1 MLGAGR
7 ARGIDRRDAGT
18 VGTNEGS
25 STGSE
30 HTMTMLDRM
39 RRHKAWLKWTLA
51 LAGFALLV
59 LGFPLIQPPPETPGA
74 LTDVLAQVGDREI
87 TIGEFQTLYRRQLQS
102 YQVQSGGEITT
113 DLLRSM
119 GIDRQLLQQ
128 VIDEYAALQEA
139 ARLGVTVSDA
149 EVREAIVSLPAF
161 QQDGEFI
168 GEAAYLQLLRMQQP
182 PLAPAEFEENVRR
195 SLMLQRLQAA
205 VTDWITVTDEDVERE
220 HVRRNERVRLS
231 AISFRADD
239 FREGVEA
246 TDDDVAAL
254 FEQNANDYLVPEKR
268 RLRFVLIDVPALK
281 TSFTPSDGDV
291 QAYYDNNLDRY
302 TEEVDLRV
310 SHILLRTQ
318 DRELAD
324 VQAQAQSIAAEARD
338 GADFAELARRYSEDE
353 GTREAGGDLGPITRG
368 QMVPEFEG
376 AAFALEQDEVSDPV
390 TSMFGVHVIKATEKS
405 GGTSRTLDE
414 VRDGIVDLLQQESAD
429 ARAAA
434 LAEAMALE
442 IDEAADLETAAARR
456 GLEVQESGFAALGEP
471 ILGLGFSSEVT
482 NQAFQ
487 LAEGE
492 AAGPIPTPTG
502 PAFVTVTGV
511 QAPYVP
517 PIEEVDARVR
527 DDVIRRKAFVIAQ
540 ERADAVAALL
550 QDADDF
556 GAAAEAEELEVNE
569 SGLIARG
576 AVVPGVGVN
585 AQVEEVAFSLNP
597 GETSDPVLTGNSAV
611 VVHVHERQDADRAAL
626 QANRERLRSEMIL
639 ERQNQFFG
647 AYMENAKSRIP
658 IDIDMGAFALATA

>member
-1 MLGAGR
+1 
-7 ARGIDRRDAGT
+7 
-18 VGTNEGS
+18 
-25 STGSE
+25 
-30 HTMTMLDRM
+30 MTMLDRM

-59 LGFPLIQPPPETPGA
+59 LGFPLIQPPPETPGT
-74 LTDVLAQVGDREI
+74 LTDVLAQVGDQEI
-87 TIGEFQTLYRRQLQS
+87 TVGEFQTLFRRQLQS
-102 YQVQSGGEITT
+102 YQVQSGGEITA

-168 GEAAYLQLLRMQQP
+168 GEAAYLQMLRMQQP
-182 PLAPAEFEENVRR
+182 PLSPADFEENVRR

-205 VTDWITVTDEDVERE
+205 LTDWITVSDDDVERE

-231 AISFRADD
+231 AVSFRADD
-239 FREGVEA
+239 FREGLDA

-281 TSFTPSDGDV
+281 SAFTPSDADV

-318 DRELAD
+318 DAELAE
-324 VQAQAQSIAAEARD
+324 VQAQAESIVAEARN

-353 GTREAGGDLGPITRG
+353 GTRDAGGDLGRITRG

-390 TSMFGVHVIKATEKS
+390 TSMFGVHVIKATEKT
-405 GGTSRTLDE
+405 GGATQTLDD
-414 VRDGIVDLLQQESAD
+414 VRDAIVDILQQESAD
-429 ARAAA
+429 ARALA
-434 LAEAMALE
+434 LAEAMSLE
-442 IDEAADLETAAARR
+442 IDEAVDLEAAAARR
-456 GLEVQESGFAALGEP
+456 GLEAQESGFAALGEP

-482 NQAFQ
+482 TQAFQ

-492 AAGPIPTPTG
+492 VAGPIPTPTG
-502 PAFVTVTGV
+502 PAFVTVTGI

-517 PIEEVDARVR
+517 PLEEVEARVR
-527 DDVIRRKAFVIAQ
+527 DDVIRRKAFVLAQ
-540 ERADAVAALL
+540 ERADAVAAVL

-556 GAAAEAEELEVNE
+556 GAAAEAEELDVNE

-576 AVVPGVGVN
+576 AAVPGVGVN
-585 AQVEEVAFSLNP
+585 AQVEAVAFSLVP
-597 GETSDPVLTGNSAV
+597 GETSAPVLTGNSAV
-611 VVHVHERQDADRAAL
+611 VLHLHEREDADPAAL
-626 QANRERLRSEMIL
+626 QTGRERLRSEMIL
-639 ERQNQFFG
+639 ERQNQFYG
-647 AYMENAKSRIP
+647 AYMENAKARIP
-658 IDIDMGAFALATA
+658 ISIDMGAFALATA

>member
-1 MLGAGR
+1 
-7 ARGIDRRDAGT
+7 
-18 VGTNEGS
+18 
-25 STGSE
+25 
-30 HTMTMLDRM
+30 MTMLDRM

-59 LGFPLIQPPPETPGA
+59 LGFPLIQPPPETTGA
-74 LTDVLAQVGDREI
+74 LTDVLAQVGDQEI
-87 TIGEFQTLYRRQLQS
+87 TVGEFQTLYRRQLQS
-102 YQVQSGGEITT
+102 YQVQSGGEITA
-113 DLLRSM
+113 DILRSM

-139 ARLGVTVSDA
+139 ARLGVTVSDS

-168 GEAAYLQLLRMQQP
+168 GEAAYLQMLRMQQP
-182 PLAPAEFEENVRR
+182 PLAPAEFEESVRR

-205 VTDWITVTDEDVERE
+205 ITDWITVSDEDVERE

-239 FREGVEA
+239 FREGLEA

-281 TSFTPSDGDV
+281 AQFTPSDADV

-324 VQAQAQSIAAEARD
+324 VQAQAASIATEARD

-353 GTREAGGDLGPITRG
+353 GTREAGGDLGRITRG

-390 TSMFGVHVIKATEKS
+390 TSMFGVHVIKAIEKS
-405 GGTSRTLDE
+405 GGTMQTVDE

-434 LAEAMALE
+434 LSEAMSLE
-442 IDEAADLETAAARR
+442 IDEAADLEAAAVRR

-482 NQAFQ
+482 TQAFQ
-487 LAEGE
+487 LADGE
-492 AAGPIPTPTG
+492 VVGPIPTPTG
-502 PAFVTVTGV
+502 PAFVTVTGI

-517 PIEEVDARVR
+517 PLDEVEARVR
-527 DDVIRRKAFVIAQ
+527 DDVVRRKAFVMAQ

-556 GAAAEAEELEVNE
+556 GSAAQAEDLAVNE
-569 SGLIARG
+569 SGLLARG
-576 AVVPGVGVN
+576 EMMPGVGVN
-585 AQVEEVAFSLNP
+585 AQVEEVAFSLSP
-597 GETSDPVLTGNSAV
+597 GETSAPVLTGNSAV
-611 VVHVHERQDADRAAL
+611 VVHVHERQDADRADL

-639 ERQNQFFG
+639 DRQNQFYA
-647 AYMENAKSRIP
+647 AYMENAKARIP
-658 IDIDMGAFALATA
+658 ISIDMGAFALATA

>member
-1 MLGAGR
+1 
-7 ARGIDRRDAGT
+7 
-18 VGTNEGS
+18 
-25 STGSE
+25 
-30 HTMTMLDRM
+30 MTMLDRM

-59 LGFPLIQPPPETPGA
+59 LGFPLIQPPPETTGA
-74 LTDVLAQVGDREI
+74 LTDVLAQVGDQEI
-87 TIGEFQTLYRRQLQS
+87 TVGEFQTLYRRQLQS
-102 YQVQSGGEITT
+102 YQVQSGGEITS

-149 EVREAIVSLPAF
+149 EVREAIVTLPAF
-161 QQDGEFI
+161 QQDGAFI

-182 PLAPAEFEENVRR
+182 PMTPAQFEEDVRR

-205 VTDWITVTDEDVERE
+205 VTDWITVSDEDVERE

-239 FREGVEA
+239 FREGLEA

-281 TSFTPSDGDV
+281 AAFTPGDADV
-291 QAYYDNNLDRY
+291 QAYYDNNLDNY
-302 TEEVDLRV
+302 TEAVDLRV

-324 VQAQAQSIAAEARD
+324 VQAQAESIAAEARD
-338 GADFAELARRYSEDE
+338 GADFAELARRHSEDE
-353 GTREAGGDLGPITRG
+353 GTREAGGDLGRIARG

-390 TSMFGVHVIKATEKS
+390 TSMFGVHVIKATEKT
-405 GGTSRTLDE
+405 GGATQTLDE

-429 ARAAA
+429 ARADA

-442 IDEAADLETAAARR
+442 IDVAADLDAAAARR

-502 PAFVTVTGV
+502 PAFVTVNGI

-517 PIEEVDARVR
+517 PLEEVETRVR
-527 DDVIRRKAFVIAQ
+527 DDVIRRKAFVMAQ

-556 GAAAEAEELEVNE
+556 GAAAEAEDLSVNE

-576 AVVPGVGVN
+576 TGVPGVGVN
-585 AQVEEVAFSLNP
+585 AQVEEVAFSLSP

-611 VVHVHERQDADRAAL
+611 VVHVHERQDADEADLR
-626 QANRERLRSEMIL
+626 ANRERLRSELVI
-639 ERQNQFFG
+639 ERQNQFFT
-647 AYMENAKSRIP
+647 AYMENAKARIP
-658 IDIDMGAFALATA
+658 ISIDMGAFALATA

>member
-1 MLGAGR
+1 
-7 ARGIDRRDAGT
+7 
-18 VGTNEGS
+18 
-25 STGSE
+25 
-30 HTMTMLDRM
+30 MTMLDRM

-59 LGFPLIQPPPETPGA
+59 LGFPLIQPPPETPGT
-74 LTDVLAQVGDREI
+74 LTDVLAQVGDQEI
-87 TIGEFQTLYRRQLQS
+87 TVGEFQTLFRRQLQS
-102 YQVQSGGEITT
+102 YQVQSGGEITA

-168 GEAAYLQLLRMQQP
+168 GEAAYLQMLRMQQP
-182 PLAPAEFEENVRR
+182 PLSPADFEENVRR

-205 VTDWITVTDEDVERE
+205 LTDWITVSDDDVERE
-220 HVRRNERVRLS
+220 HLRRNERVRLS
-231 AISFRADD
+231 AVSFRADD
-239 FREGVEA
+239 FREGLDA

-281 TSFTPSDGDV
+281 AAFTPSDADV

-318 DRELAD
+318 DAEVAE
-324 VQAQAQSIAAEARD
+324 VQAQAESIVAEARN

-353 GTREAGGDLGPITRG
+353 GTRDAGGDLGRITPG

-390 TSMFGVHVIKATEKS
+390 TSMFGVHVIKATEKT
-405 GGTSRTLDE
+405 GGATQTLDE
-414 VRDGIVDLLQQESAD
+414 VRDAIVDILQQESAD
-429 ARAAA
+429 ARALA
-434 LAEAMALE
+434 LAEAMSLE
-442 IDEAADLETAAARR
+442 IDVAADLEAAAARR
-456 GLEVQESGFAALGEP
+456 GLEAQESGFAALGEP

-482 NQAFQ
+482 TQAFQ

-492 AAGPIPTPTG
+492 VAGPIPTPTG
-502 PAFVTVTGV
+502 PAFVTVTGI

-517 PIEEVDARVR
+517 PLEEVEARVR
-527 DDVIRRKAFVIAQ
+527 DDVIRRKAFVLAQ
-540 ERADAVAALL
+540 ERADAVAAVL

-556 GAAAEAEELEVNE
+556 GAAAEAEELDVNE

-576 AVVPGVGVN
+576 AAVPGVGVN
-585 AQVEEVAFSLNP
+585 AQVEAVAFSLVP

-611 VVHVHERQDADRAAL
+611 VLHLHEREDADPVAL
-626 QANRERLRSEMIL
+626 QTSRERLRSEMIL
-639 ERQNQFFG
+639 ERQNQFYG
-647 AYMENAKSRIP
+647 AYMENAKARIP
-658 IDIDMGAFALATA
+658 ISIDMGAFALATA

>member
-1 MLGAGR
+1 
-7 ARGIDRRDAGT
+7 
-18 VGTNEGS
+18 
-25 STGSE
+25 
-30 HTMTMLDRM
+30 MTMLDRM

-74 LTDVLAQVGDREI
+74 LTDVLAQVGDQEI
-87 TIGEFQTLYRRQLQS
+87 TVGEFQTLFRRQLQS
-102 YQVQSGGEITT
+102 YQVQSGGEITA

-168 GEAAYLQLLRMQQP
+168 GEAAYLQMLRMQQP
-182 PLAPAEFEENVRR
+182 PMSPAEFEENVRR

-205 VTDWITVTDEDVERE
+205 LTDWITVSDDDVERE

-239 FREGVEA
+239 FREGLEA

-281 TSFTPSDGDV
+281 ASFTPSDADV

-318 DRELAD
+318 DAELAD
-324 VQAQAQSIAAEARD
+324 VQAQAESIAAEARS

-353 GTREAGGDLGPITRG
+353 GTREAGGDLGRITRG

-390 TSMFGVHVIKATEKS
+390 TSMFGVHVIKATEKT
-405 GGTSRTLDE
+405 GGATQTLDD
-414 VRDGIVDLLQQESAD
+414 VRDSIVDMLQQESAD
-429 ARAAA
+429 ARASA
-434 LAEAMALE
+434 LAEAMSLE
-442 IDEAADLETAAARR
+442 IDAAADLEAAAARR
-456 GLEVQESGFAALGEP
+456 GLEAQESGFAALGEP

-482 NQAFQ
+482 TQAFQ

-492 AAGPIPTPTG
+492 VAGPIPTPTG
-502 PAFVTVTGV
+502 PAFVTVTGI

-517 PIEEVDARVR
+517 PLEEVEARVR
-527 DDVIRRKAFVIAQ
+527 DDVIRRKAFVLAQ
-540 ERADAVAALL
+540 ERADAVAATL
-550 QDADDF
+550 QEAGDF
-556 GAAAEAEELEVNE
+556 GAAAEAEELDVNE

-576 AVVPGVGVN
+576 AAVPGVGVN
-585 AQVEEVAFSLNP
+585 AQVEAVAFSLTP
-597 GETSDPVLTGNSAV
+597 GETSAPVLTGNSAV
-611 VVHVHERQDADRAAL
+611 VIHVHEREDADPADL
-626 QANRERLRSEMIL
+626 QTNRERLRSEMVL
-639 ERQNQFFG
+639 ERQNQFYG
-647 AYMENAKSRIP
+647 AYMENAKARIP
-658 IDIDMGAFALATA
+658 ISIDMGAFTLATA

>member
-1 MLGAGR
+1 
-7 ARGIDRRDAGT
+7 
-18 VGTNEGS
+18 
-25 STGSE
+25 
-30 HTMTMLDRM
+30 MTMLDRM

-59 LGFPLIQPPPETPGA
+59 LGFPLIQPPPETPGT
-74 LTDVLAQVGDREI
+74 LTDVLAQVGDQEI
-87 TIGEFQTLYRRQLQS
+87 TVGEFQTLFRRQLQS
-102 YQVQSGGEITT
+102 YQVQSGGEITA

-168 GEAAYLQLLRMQQP
+168 GEAAYLQMLRMQQP
-182 PLAPAEFEENVRR
+182 PMAPAEFEENVRR

-205 VTDWITVTDEDVERE
+205 VTDWITVSDEDVERE
-220 HVRRNERVRLS
+220 HVRRNERVSLS

-239 FREGVEA
+239 YREGLEA

-254 FEQNANDYLVPEKR
+254 FDQNANDYLVPEKR
-268 RLRFVLIDVPALK
+268 RLSFVLIDVPALK
-281 TSFTPSDGDV
+281 ASFTPSDAEV

-302 TEEVDLRV
+302 TEEVSLRV

-318 DRELAD
+318 DQELAD
-324 VQAQAQSIAAEARD
+324 VQAQAESIVAEARS
-338 GADFAELARRYSEDE
+338 GADFAELARRYTEDE
-353 GTREAGGDLGPITRG
+353 GTREAGGDLGLISRG

-390 TSMFGVHVIKATEKS
+390 SSMFGVHVIKATEKT
-405 GGTSRTLDE
+405 GGTTQTLDE

-429 ARAAA
+429 ARASA
-434 LAEAMALE
+434 LAQAMAAE
-442 IDEAADLETAAARR
+442 VAEAADLEAAATRR
-456 GLEVQESGFAALGEP
+456 GLEAQESGFAALGEP
-471 ILGLGFSSEVT
+471 ILGLGFSSAVT
-482 NQAFQ
+482 TQAFQ

-492 AAGPIPTPTG
+492 VAGPIPTPTG
-502 PAFVTVTGV
+502 PAFVTVTGI

-517 PIEEVDARVR
+517 PLEEVEARVR
-527 DDVIRRKAFVIAQ
+527 DDVIRRKAFVMAQ
-540 ERADAVAALL
+540 ERADAVAVLL

-569 SGLIARG
+569 TGLIARG
-576 AVVPGVGVN
+576 AGVPGVGVD
-585 AQVEEVAFSLNP
+585 AQVEEVAFSLNA

-611 VVHVHERQDADRAAL
+611 VIHVHERQDADRADF

-639 ERQNQFFG
+639 ERQNQFFT
-647 AYMENAKSRIP
+647 AYMENAKARIT
-658 IDIDMGAFALATA
+658 IDVDMGAFAQATA

>member
-1 MLGAGR
+1 
-7 ARGIDRRDAGT
+7 
-18 VGTNEGS
+18 
-25 STGSE
+25 
-30 HTMTMLDRM
+30 MTMLDRM

-59 LGFPLIQPPPETPGA
+59 LGFPLIQPPPETPGT
-74 LTDVLAQVGDREI
+74 LTDVLAQVGDQEI
-87 TIGEFQTLYRRQLQS
+87 TVGEFQTLYRRQLQS
-102 YQVQSGGEITT
+102 YQVQSGGEITA

-168 GEAAYLQLLRMQQP
+168 GEAAYLQMLRMQQP
-182 PLAPAEFEENVRR
+182 PVMPAEFEENVRR

-205 VTDWITVTDEDVERE
+205 LTDWITVSDEDVERE
-220 HVRRNERVRLS
+220 HVHRNERVRLS
-231 AISFRADD
+231 AVSFRADD
-239 FREGVEA
+239 FREGLDA
-246 TDDDVAAL
+246 TDEDVTAL

-281 TSFTPSDGDV
+281 ASFTPSDADV

-318 DRELAD
+318 DQELAD
-324 VQAQAQSIAAEARD
+324 VQAQAESIAAEARG

-353 GTREAGGDLGPITRG
+353 GTREAGGDLGRITRG

-390 TSMFGVHVIKATEKS
+390 TSMFGVHVIKATEKT
-405 GGTSRTLDE
+405 GGATQTLDE
-414 VRDGIVDLLQQESAD
+414 VRDAIVDLLQQESAD
-429 ARAAA
+429 ARAGA
-434 LAEAMALE
+434 LSEAMSLE
-442 IDEAADLETAAARR
+442 INEAADLEAAAARR

-471 ILGLGFSSEVT
+471 ILGLGFSSDVT
-482 NQAFQ
+482 TQAFQ

-492 AAGPIPTPTG
+492 VVGPIPTPTG
-502 PAFVTVTGV
+502 PAFVTVTGI

-517 PIEEVDARVR
+517 PLEEVEARVR
-527 DDVIRRKAFVIAQ
+527 DDVIRRKAFVLAQ
-540 ERADAVAALL
+540 ERADAMAAAL

-556 GAAAEAEELEVNE
+556 GAAAEAEDLDVSE

-576 AVVPGVGVN
+576 ASVPGVGVN
-585 AQVEEVAFSLNP
+585 AQVEAVAFSLIP

-611 VVHVHERQDADRAAL
+611 VIHVHEREDADPADL

-639 ERQNQFFG
+639 ERQNQFYG
-647 AYMENAKSRIP
+647 AYMENAKARIP
-658 IDIDMGAFALATA
+658 ISIDMGAFALATA

>member
-1 MLGAGR
+1 
-7 ARGIDRRDAGT
+7 
-18 VGTNEGS
+18 
-25 STGSE
+25 
-30 HTMTMLDRM
+30 MTMLDRM

-74 LTDVLAQVGDREI
+74 LTDVLAQVGDQEI
-87 TIGEFQTLYRRQLQS
+87 TIGEFQTLFRRQLQS
-102 YQVQSGGEITT
+102 YQVQSGGEITA

-168 GEAAYLQLLRMQQP
+168 GEAAYLQMLRMQQP
-182 PLAPAEFEENVRR
+182 PIAPAEFEENVRR

-205 VTDWITVTDEDVERE
+205 LTDWITVSDDDVERE

-231 AISFRADD
+231 AVSFRADD
-239 FREGVEA
+239 FREGLEA

-281 TSFTPSDGDV
+281 ASFTPSDADV
-291 QAYYDNNLDRY
+291 QAYYDSNLDRY

-318 DRELAD
+318 DAELAE
-324 VQAQAQSIAAEARD
+324 VQAQAESIVAEARN

-353 GTREAGGDLGPITRG
+353 GTREAGGDLGRITRG

-376 AAFALEQDEVSDPV
+376 AAFALEQDEISDPV
-390 TSMFGVHVIKATEKS
+390 SSMFGVHVIKATEKT
-405 GGTSRTLDE
+405 GGATQTLDE
-414 VRDGIVDLLQQESAD
+414 VRDGIVDMLQQESAD
-429 ARAAA
+429 ARASA
-434 LAEAMALE
+434 LAEAMSLE
-442 IDEAADLETAAARR
+442 IAAAADLEAAAARR
-456 GLEVQESGFAALGEP
+456 GLEAQESGFAALGEP

-482 NQAFQ
+482 TQAFQ

-492 AAGPIPTPTG
+492 VAGPIPTPTG
-502 PAFVTVTGV
+502 PAFVTVTGI

-517 PIEEVDARVR
+517 PIEEVEARVR
-527 DDVIRRKAFVIAQ
+527 DDVIRRKAFVLAQ
-540 ERADAVAALL
+540 ERADAVAAILR
-550 QDADDF
+550 DADDF
-556 GAAAEAEELEVNE
+556 GAAAEAEELDVNE

-576 AVVPGVGVN
+576 AAVPGVGVN
-585 AQVEEVAFSLNP
+585 AQVEAVAFSLIP

-611 VVHVHERQDADRAAL
+611 VLHVHEREDADPADL
-626 QANRERLRSEMIL
+626 QTSRERLRSEMIL
-639 ERQNQFFG
+639 ERQNQFYG
-647 AYMENAKSRIP
+647 AYMENAKARIP
-658 IDIDMGAFALATA
+658 ISIDMGAFTLATA

>member
-1 MLGAGR
+1 
-7 ARGIDRRDAGT
+7 
-18 VGTNEGS
+18 
-25 STGSE
+25 
-30 HTMTMLDRM
+30 MTMLDRM

-59 LGFPLIQPPPETPGA
+59 LGFPLIQPPPETPGT
-74 LTDVLAQVGDREI
+74 LTDVLAQVGDQEI
-87 TIGEFQTLYRRQLQS
+87 TVGEFQTLFRRQLQS
-102 YQVQSGGEITT
+102 YQVQSGGEITA

-168 GEAAYLQLLRMQQP
+168 GEAAYLQMLRMQQP
-182 PLAPAEFEENVRR
+182 PLSPADFEENVRR

-205 VTDWITVTDEDVERE
+205 LTDWITVSDDDVERE

-231 AISFRADD
+231 AVSFRADD
-239 FREGVEA
+239 FREGLDA

-281 TSFTPSDGDV
+281 AAFTPSDADV

-318 DRELAD
+318 DAELAE
-324 VQAQAQSIAAEARD
+324 VQAQAESIVAEARN

-353 GTREAGGDLGPITRG
+353 GTRDAGGDLGRITRG

-390 TSMFGVHVIKATEKS
+390 TSMFGVHVIKATEKT
-405 GGTSRTLDE
+405 GGATQTLDD
-414 VRDGIVDLLQQESAD
+414 VRDAIVDILQQESAD
-429 ARAAA
+429 ARALA
-434 LAEAMALE
+434 LAEAMSLE
-442 IDEAADLETAAARR
+442 IDEAVDLEAAAARR
-456 GLEVQESGFAALGEP
+456 GLEAQESGFAALGEP
-471 ILGLGFSSEVT
+471 VLGLGFSSEVT
-482 NQAFQ
+482 SQAFQ

-492 AAGPIPTPTG
+492 VAGPIPTPTG
-502 PAFVTVTGV
+502 PAFVTVTGI

-517 PIEEVDARVR
+517 PLEEVEARVR
-527 DDVIRRKAFVIAQ
+527 DDVIRRKAFVLAQ
-540 ERADAVAALL
+540 ERADAVAAVL

-556 GAAAEAEELEVNE
+556 GAAAEAEELDVNE

-576 AVVPGVGVN
+576 AAVPGVGVN
-585 AQVEEVAFSLNP
+585 AQVEAVAFSLVP
-597 GETSDPVLTGNSAV
+597 GETSAPVLTGNSAV
-611 VVHVHERQDADRAAL
+611 VLHLHEREDADPAAL
-626 QANRERLRSEMIL
+626 QTGRERLRSEMIL
-639 ERQNQFFG
+639 ERQNQFYG
-647 AYMENAKSRIP
+647 AYMENAKARIP
-658 IDIDMGAFALATA
+658 ISIDMGAFALATA

>member
-1 MLGAGR
+1 
-7 ARGIDRRDAGT
+7 
-18 VGTNEGS
+18 
-25 STGSE
+25 
-30 HTMTMLDRM
+30 MTMLDRM

-74 LTDVLAQVGDREI
+74 LTDVLAQVGDQEI
-87 TIGEFQTLYRRQLQS
+87 TIGEFQMLFRRQLQS
-102 YQVQSGGEITT
+102 YQVQSGGEITA

-161 QQDGEFI
+161 QQDGAFI

-182 PLAPAEFEENVRR
+182 PVTPAEFEENVRR

-205 VTDWITVTDEDVERE
+205 VTDWITVSDEEVERE

-231 AISFRADD
+231 AVSFRADD
-239 FREGVEA
+239 FREGLEA

-254 FEQNANDYLVPEKR
+254 FEQNANDYLVPEQR

-281 TSFTPSDGDV
+281 AAFTPTDADV

-324 VQAQAQSIAAEARD
+324 VQAQAESIAAEARD
-338 GADFAELARRYSEDE
+338 GADFAELARRHSEDE
-353 GTREAGGDLGPITRG
+353 GTREAGGDLGRITRG

-376 AAFALEQDEVSDPV
+376 AAFALEEGGVSDPV
-390 TSMFGVHVIKATEKS
+390 TSMFGVHVIKATEKT
-405 GGTSRTLDE
+405 GGTSQTLDE
-414 VRDGIVDLLQQESAD
+414 VRDSIVDLLQQESAD

-442 IDEAADLETAAARR
+442 IDEAADLDAAAGRR

-492 AAGPIPTPTG
+492 VAGPIPTPTG
-502 PAFVTVTGV
+502 PAFVTVNGI

-517 PIEEVDARVR
+517 PLEEVETRVR
-527 DDVIRRKAFVIAQ
+527 DDVIRRKAFVLAQ

-556 GAAAEAEELEVNE
+556 GAAAEAEDLSVSE

-576 AVVPGVGVN
+576 AGVPGVGVN
-585 AQVEEVAFSLNP
+585 AQVEEVAFSLSP

-611 VVHVHERQDADRAAL
+611 VVHVHERQDADEADLR
-626 QANRERLRSEMIL
+626 ANRERLRSELVI
-639 ERQNQFFG
+639 ERQNQFFS
-647 AYMENAKSRIP
+647 AYMENAKARIP
-658 IDIDMGAFALATA
+658 INIDMGAFALATA

>member
-1 MLGAGR
+1 
-7 ARGIDRRDAGT
+7 
-18 VGTNEGS
+18 
-25 STGSE
+25 
-30 HTMTMLDRM
+30 MTMLDRM

-59 LGFPLIQPPPETPGA
+59 LGFPLIQPPPETPGT
-74 LTDVLAQVGDREI
+74 LTDVLAQVGDQEI
-87 TIGEFQTLYRRQLQS
+87 TVGEFQTLFRRQLQS
-102 YQVQSGGEITT
+102 YQVQSGGEITA

-168 GEAAYLQLLRMQQP
+168 GEAAYLQMLRMQQP
-182 PLAPAEFEENVRR
+182 PLSPAEFEENVRR

-205 VTDWITVTDEDVERE
+205 LTDWITVSDDDVERE

-239 FREGVEA
+239 FREGLDA
-246 TDDDVAAL
+246 TADDVAAL
-254 FEQNANDYLVPEKR
+254 FDQNANDYLVPEKR

-281 TSFTPSDGDV
+281 AAFTPSDADV

-318 DRELAD
+318 DAELAE
-324 VQAQAQSIAAEARD
+324 VQAQAESIAAEARN

-353 GTREAGGDLGPITRG
+353 GTRDAGGDLGRITRG

-390 TSMFGVHVIKATEKS
+390 TSMFGVHVIKATEKT
-405 GGTSRTLDE
+405 GGATQTLDD
-414 VRDGIVDLLQQESAD
+414 VRDSIVDILQQESAD
-429 ARAAA
+429 ARAGA
-434 LAEAMALE
+434 LAEAMSLE
-442 IDEAADLETAAARR
+442 IDEAADLEAAAARR
-456 GLEVQESGFAALGEP
+456 GLEAQESGFAALGEP

-482 NQAFQ
+482 TQAFQ

-492 AAGPIPTPTG
+492 VAGPIPTPTG
-502 PAFVTVTGV
+502 PAFVTVTGI

-517 PIEEVDARVR
+517 PLEEVEARVR
-527 DDVIRRKAFVIAQ
+527 DDVIRRKAFVLAQ
-540 ERADAVAALL
+540 ERADAVAAIL

-556 GAAAEAEELEVNE
+556 GAAAEAEELDVNE

-576 AVVPGVGVN
+576 AAVPGVGIN
-585 AQVEEVAFSLNP
+585 AQVEAVAFSLIP

-611 VVHVHERQDADRAAL
+611 VLHVHEREDADPAAL
-626 QANRERLRSEMIL
+626 QTDRERLRSEMVL
-639 ERQNQFFG
+639 ERQNRFYG
-647 AYMENAKSRIP
+647 AYMENAKARIP
-658 IDIDMGAFALATA
+658 ISIDMGAFALATA